1 MATGAIATAVWIA
14 TLILIAIIQKV
25 ADAAV

>member
-14 TLILIAIIQKV
+14 TLILIAVICL
-25 ADAAV
+25 AVVKPF